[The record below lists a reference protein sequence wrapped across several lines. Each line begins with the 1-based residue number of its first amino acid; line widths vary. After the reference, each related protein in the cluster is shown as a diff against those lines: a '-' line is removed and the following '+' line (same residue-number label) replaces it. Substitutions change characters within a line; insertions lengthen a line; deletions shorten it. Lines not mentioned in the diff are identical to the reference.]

1 MPARIMSSVAATAER
16 TRMVPTAP
24 ITLPRPRHRSK
35 RCMDAAIVP
44 MRPDGRKMK
53 KRRPKMN
60 EMTMRT
66 TEKDRYHCI
75 KP

>member
-1 MPARIMSSVAATAER
+1 
-16 TRMVPTAP
+16 
-24 ITLPRPRHRSK
+24 
-35 RCMDAAIVP
+35 
-44 MRPDGRKMK
+44 MK